1 MQIEM
6 RNEVFMA
13 RFLAFFTG
21 LVLSVMI
28 TFNGLLS
35 QSTNAYLSNV
45 IYHGIGVI
53 FFGIMLLFIKKQPIK
68 HPFKWYYLIPGALG
82 SLTII
87 LNNLVVR
94 ELGVTLM
101 IAFTLVGQVTTSLII
116 DEWGLLGKEMTKSTL
131 KKWFGVG
138 IMVVGLIIMVV

>member
-1 MQIEM
+1 
-6 RNEVFMA
+6 MA
-13 RFLAFFTG
+13 KFLAFLTG
-21 LVLSVMI
+21 LILSIMI

-45 IYHGIGVI
+45 IYHGIGFL
-53 FFGIMLLFIKKQPIK
+53 FFGGFLLILKKKSVKI
-68 HPFKWYYLIPGALG
+68 PFKGYYLMPGALG

-87 LNNLVVR
+87 LNNIVVK

-116 DEWGLLGKEMTKSTL
+116 DEWGLLGKTIHKSTL
-131 KKWFGVG
+131 QKWLGVG

>member
-1 MQIEM
+1 
-6 RNEVFMA
+6 MA
-13 RFLAFFTG
+13 KFLAFFTG
-21 LVLSVMI
+21 LILSVMI

-53 FFGIMLLFIKKQPIK
+53 CFGFTLVMLKKK
-68 HPFKWYYLIPGALG
+68 TVKTSFKWYYLVPGALG

-87 LNNLVVR
+87 LNNLVVK

-116 DEWGLLGKEMTKSTL
+116 DEWGLLGKKMTKSTS
-131 KKWFGVG
+131 KKWLGIGV
-138 IMVVGLIIMVV
+138 MVVGLMIMVI

>member
-1 MQIEM
+1 
-6 RNEVFMA
+6 MA

-21 LVLSVMI
+21 LILSVMI

-53 FFGIMLLFIKKQPIK
+53 FFGFLLVILKNKNVK
-68 HPFKWYYLIPGALG
+68 SPFKWYYLVPGALG

-87 LNNLVVR
+87 LNNIVVK
-94 ELGVTLM
+94 ELGITLM

-116 DEWGLLGKEMTKSTL
+116 DEWGLLGKKMTKSTL
-131 KKWFGVG
+131 KKWLGVG
-138 IMVVGLIIMVV
+138 IMVVGLTIMVI